1 MSRYRHQYKN
11 FGDAVLRSEWMV
23 AEMRRRAE
31 AVKAAAEA
39 LAPVGDPA
47 TDSHSGRY
55 KDSFSV
61 SAGVRK
67 RVAGFPSCRRQGRE
81 QRPGGNVRG
90 VRLRFGHRRITR
102 WPALS
107 MRRPTDG

>member
-47 TDSHSGRY
+47 TDSHAGRY

-67 RVAGFPSCRRQGRE
+67 RTQGSRRAVGRVVNSSPE
-81 QRPGGNVRG
+81 ATFVEYGSASG
-90 VRLRFGHRRITR
+90 T
-102 WPALS
+102 PAYHTMARALDAAS
-107 MRRPTDG
+107 D

>member
-47 TDSHSGRY
+47 TDSHAGRY
-55 KDSFSV
+55 KASFRAEAGIRKASQGSRRAVGRVINDSPEALAV
-61 SAGVRK
+61 EYGTRNNEARHVMTSALDA
-67 RVAGFPSCRRQGRE
+67 AG
-81 QRPGGNVRG
+81 
-90 VRLRFGHRRITR
+90 
-102 WPALS
+102 
-107 MRRPTDG
+107 